1 MKPAFGAVSML
12 LALVITAI
20 IFVMMVPVFKS
31 TSSASLKNSS
41 VKQENVE
48 ERVDEIV
55 KEIETR
61 KLEAVEYYNNIPD

>member
-12 LALVITAI
+12 LALVIIAI

-31 TSSASLKNSS
+31 TSSATLKNSS
-41 VKQENVE
+41 LKQENVE

>member
-20 IFVMMVPVFKS
+20 VFVMMVPVFKS
-31 TSSASLKNSS
+31 TSSATLKNSS